1 LVTRLASDT
10 GRSGS
15 TSNREA
21 ARFDRTPLAPDWEV
35 GLLRRLAAAED
46 FVRDGAKRDELA
58 SHRDDAAA
66 TRDRAAHNRDHKMAG
81 GLRRVLTL
89 GHTSLDRVFACV
101 DALRG
106 EAAADRACAA
116 EDRRLAAEDR
126 VRAAEERA
134 EALDALRGAHFD
146 ELTGAYRRA
155 LGKQMME
162 REIDRARRS
171 EQPLAVVIV
180 DVDGLKQVNDTRG
193 HLAGDQLLRDVV
205 DAIRANIRSYEP
217 VVRLGGDEFAF
228 TMTGVSREGAAERHR
243 LMRAEI
249 PDGTFT
255 AGIAELEPDDDLA
268 DVLRRADLGLVSS
281 RAPGRRFGGGSR

>member
-1 LVTRLASDT
+1 MALV
-10 GRSGS
+10 
-15 TSNREA
+15 
-21 ARFDRTPLAPDWEV
+21 
-35 GLLRRLAAAED
+35 RRLADAED
-46 FVRDGAKRDELA
+46 FVRAGARRDELA
-58 SHRDDAAA
+58 EHRDVAAA

-89 GHTSLDRVFACV
+89 GHHSLDRVFACV

-126 VRAAEERA
+126 ARAAEERA

-146 ELTGAYRRA
+146 ELTGAYRRG

-162 REIDRARRS
+162 REMDRARRS
-171 EQPLAVVIV
+171 EQPLAVAIV
-180 DVDGLKQVNDTRG
+180 DVDGLKEVNDSRG
-193 HLAGDQLLRDVV
+193 HIAGDELLRDVV

-228 TMTGVSREGAAERHR
+228 TMTGVSGDGAAERCK
-243 LMRAEI
+243 LMQAEI
-249 PDGTFT
+249 GHGTFT
-255 AGIAELEPDDDLA
+255 VGIAELGSDDDLT
-268 DVLRRADLGLVSS
+268 DVLRRADLALVDSRGPGGRFRSS
-281 RAPGRRFGGGSR
+281 R